1 MKKYPGN
8 GLGFVNC
15 RIERIAAVEEGAEP
29 KYEIKI
35 SDNTELERS
44 FFGMNFRERINHSPG
59 SVNLSRLES
68 GRAPFLYEHDPKDQ
82 IGVLEAPRLEGGA
95 LYANVRW
102 ASGGRAEEVR
112 RMVDED
118 IRPNISVG
126 MVQKRVK
133 LVEENTK
140 KGDLW
145 EVLSWEPMEA
155 SSVAV
160 GSNPHAAF
168 TGYEPGKESG
178 LHVEVVEDDPPV
190 TIQGGDKAMKHVRTE
205 SGGVIEVAD
214 DDARQELSLV
224 EMANHRNAEI
234 SGLCH
239 RYGQSARAEEY
250 QRSGMTPDAVASD
263 ILRRLTPGAPP
274 VRGNGDQPDPLKN
287 VPAKDRHSYSYVK
300 AILEAADGGKLT
312 GIERDMDSE
321 LRGQQKQ
328 LGMYAKV
335 QHGAGIMLPLDL
347 RTDEERMARY
357 ALNSVVATKGVETV
371 FDRPGEVIELL
382 RNQTAVVRL
391 GARLLTG
398 LTSPI
403 AFPKQTGAMTATWVG
418 ENPGSA
424 VSASDLAL
432 GLVTLTPRWLQATT
446 SISRQL
452 LIQASIDVEGMV
464 RNDIARIH
472 AIAIDRAAIHG
483 QAGGAGAEPK
493 GVYVWPDV
501 QQKAMGGAID
511 FTELT
516 AMIGLVAAKN
526 ALDGSPGWL
535 TTPGLAAKW
544 LATLDFSAAAAG
556 RAIWQGRIDTK
567 GPGGQV
573 AGYTAFSTNQ
583 VSSTMTGTAG
593 AVVGGSDQ
601 GLIFGNWD
609 DMIIGMFG
617 AQEIIV
623 DPYTLADKGLL
634 KLTSFQGAD
643 IIIRHGESF
652 CVGTGGT
659 VA

>member
-1 MKKYPGN
+1 MKKYPGK
-8 GLGFVNC
+8 GYGFVAC
-15 RIERIAAVEEGAEP
+15 SIQRIAP
-29 KYEIKI
+29 KEDTDEARYEIKV
-35 SDNTELERS
+35 SDETELERS
-44 FFGMNFRERINHSPG
+44 FFGMTFREVIDHSPG
-59 SVNLSRLES
+59 SVQLDRLSS
-68 GRAPFLYEHDPKDQ
+68 GRAAFLYEHDPKDQ
-82 IGVLEAPRLEGGA
+82 IGVLENPRLEGRA
-95 LYANVRW
+95 LYADVRW
-102 ASGGRAEEVR
+102 ASHDRAQSVR
-112 RMVDED
+112 QMVDEG

-126 MVQKRVK
+126 MSQKRVK
-133 LVEENTK
+133 LVEENAK

-145 EVLSWEPMEA
+145 RVMSWEPMEA
-155 SSVAV
+155 SSVAI
-160 GSNPHAAF
+160 GNNPNAAF
-168 TGYEPGKESG
+168 TGYAQGEQAQ
-178 LHVEVVEDDPPV
+178 LHVEVVEDDPPA
-190 TIQGGDKAMKHVRTE
+190 TIQGGKKTMKHVRTE

-214 DDARQELSLV
+214 DDQRQALSEV
-224 EMANHRNAEI
+224 EMANYRNSEI
-234 SGLCH
+234 SALCQ
-239 RYGQSARAEEY
+239 RYGVSARAHEY
-250 QRSGMTPDAVASD
+250 MQRGLSVEAVAAD
-263 ILRRLTPGAPP
+263 ILQRLTPGAPAI
-274 VRGNGDQPDPLKN
+274 RANGDGKDPLAA
-287 VPAKDRHSYSYVK
+287 VPGKDRHQYSYVK

-312 GIERDMDSE
+312 GIERDLDSE
-321 LRGQQKQ
+321 LRHQQKN

-335 QHGAGIMLPLDL
+335 QHGTGVMLPLDL
-347 RTDEERMARY
+347 RTDEERMAKY
-357 ALNSVVATKGVETV
+357 ALNSVAATKGVETV

-403 AFPKQTGAMTATWVG
+403 AFPKQTGAMTASWVG

-452 LIQASIDVEGMV
+452 LIQASVDIEGMV

-493 GVYVWPDV
+493 GVYVWQDV

-511 FTELT
+511 YTELT

-526 ALDGSPGWL
+526 ALDGKPGWL

-556 RAIWQGRIDTK
+556 QAIWQGRIDTG
-567 GPGGQV
+567 GPGGRV
-573 AGYTAFSTNQ
+573 AGYPAFSSNQ
-583 VSSTMTGTAG
+583 VSATMTGTAG
-593 AVVGGSDQ
+593 AVVGGADQ

-609 DMIIGMFG
+609 DMVIGMFG
-617 AQEIIV
+617 SQEIIV

-643 IIIRHGESF
+643 VIIRHGESF

-659 VA
+659 TA